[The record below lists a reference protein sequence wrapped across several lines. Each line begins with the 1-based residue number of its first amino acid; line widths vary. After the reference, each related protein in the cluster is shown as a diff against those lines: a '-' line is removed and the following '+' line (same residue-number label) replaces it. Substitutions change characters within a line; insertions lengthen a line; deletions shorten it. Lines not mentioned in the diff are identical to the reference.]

1 MAKYEPPRQSGIGQ
15 FFDSV
20 FLMALVLAALFIP
33 FWMKLAG
40 SGKTEL
46 PFEDKTSWKGLGQ
59 NETMAKAWEGLG
71 QTPELAAG
79 IIAARFD
86 YTYDLIALAATAA
99 LIIGYFLVVLKFSKS
114 EYRDVIDERFGKK

>member
-1 MAKYEPPRQSGIGQ
+1 MAIYEPPRQSGIGQ
-15 FFDSV
+15 FFDSM

-40 SGKTEL
+40 SGKTEI
-46 PFEDKTSWKGLGQ
+46 PFADKTSWKGLGQ

-71 QTPELAAG
+71 QTPESAAG